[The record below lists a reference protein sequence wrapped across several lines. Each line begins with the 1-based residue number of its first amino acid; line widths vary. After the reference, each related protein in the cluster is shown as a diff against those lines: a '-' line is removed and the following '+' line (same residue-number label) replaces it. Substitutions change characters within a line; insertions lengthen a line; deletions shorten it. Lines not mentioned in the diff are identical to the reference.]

1 MRLVVGLTIGEGSLT
16 SLSVA
21 GVVLRIGSSKP
32 AVTDPD
38 ASSRKVHDSPG
49 LTKQLQ
55 DAPLLMVDCG
65 HGLG

>member
-16 SLSVA
+16 PLSVA
-21 GVVLRIGSSKP
+21 LRIGSSKP

-49 LTKQLQ
+49 LPKQLQ